1 MNANSCGIQYRAS
14 PNDHGCSPCTNPRPA
29 LPETGFVRLP
39 QILSLIPISRSAWW
53 AGIREGKFPQGIK
66 LGSKTTVWRAED
78 IRNLIERCADSGCDP
93 MSASTPSPDG
103 VVENDRHHHHD
114 HHTVEMDAEATLRAP
129 TPDTDPV
136 G

>member
-1 MNANSCGIQYRAS
+1 MKLS
-14 PNDHGCSPCTNPRPA
+14 RPT

-78 IRNLIERCADSGCDP
+78 IRALINHGR
-93 MSASTPSPDG
+93 
-103 VVENDRHHHHD
+103 
-114 HHTVEMDAEATLRAP
+114 
-129 TPDTDPV
+129 
-136 G
+136 

>member
-1 MNANSCGIQYRAS
+1 MLTMNQ
-14 PNDHGCSPCTNPRPA
+14 PRPT

-78 IRNLIERCADSGCDP
+78 IRNLIERS
-93 MSASTPSPDG
+93 
-103 VVENDRHHHHD
+103 R
-114 HHTVEMDAEATLRAP
+114 
-129 TPDTDPV
+129 
-136 G
+136 

>member
-1 MNANSCGIQYRAS
+1 MNF
-14 PNDHGCSPCTNPRPA
+14 TRPI

-78 IRNLIERCADSGCDP
+78 IRNLI
-93 MSASTPSPDG
+93 
-103 VVENDRHHHHD
+103 DRS
-114 HHTVEMDAEATLRAP
+114 R
-129 TPDTDPV
+129 
-136 G
+136 